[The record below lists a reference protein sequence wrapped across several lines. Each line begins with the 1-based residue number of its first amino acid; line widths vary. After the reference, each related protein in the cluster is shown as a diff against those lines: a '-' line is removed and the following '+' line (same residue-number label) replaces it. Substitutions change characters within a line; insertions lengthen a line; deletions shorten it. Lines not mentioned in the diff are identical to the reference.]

1 MLDKQFDQHLNEV
14 LQQLEVPYEPGTWA
28 MLEQRMQAGITEEHP
43 PAVDPVDTAV
53 FHALD
58 RLEAPFQ
65 AAHWD
70 LMAQRLQQ
78 QSLRLRRLRIAKFAE
93 AAIFLLLLANIGFF
107 YNKDNW
113 DFLRAPSP
121 TQSNVPVAQ
130 ASTGKAS
137 GKTAR
142 RHKTTP
148 ETAAAPAWLQ
158 TAIAGTL
165 ASEGAASVL
174 SSDYRTAPQVS
185 SVLGNLDA
193 LAAQARQRVFAAA
206 DLLPADA
213 FHLATPPNRVPVFA
227 QFPTQPFR
235 SSKPVYIAAYTGADQ
250 NQVLVGNDRR
260 SSGGYSA
267 GFSVGVRK
275 GKWGLETGLG
285 YSQKNYTPEK
295 FTEIYAGGLS
305 TGYYGSSLTE
315 VSSDLVT
322 VPVKVSRRVAQMGK
336 TSAHAV
342 LGATANIATSKGY
355 DYRTVYYPGQAPSSQ
370 PTTDPDKNPLL
381 RESGRGVLE
390 SGGSLK
396 GNVYVSV
403 DAGVRIERRLGNG
416 RYAAF
421 VEPSFRQSLNGKG
434 IGPKREPINTFSVQA
449 GVMAFL

>member
-1 MLDKQFDQHLNEV
+1 MSTMLDKQFDQHLNEV

-28 MLEQRMQAGITEEHP
+28 MLEQRMNAPVAEELP

-53 FHALD
+53 YHALD

-78 QSLRLRRLRIAKFAE
+78 QSIRLRRLRVAKFAE
-93 AAIFLLLLANIGFF
+93 AAIFLLLLANIGFL

-121 TQSNVPVAQ
+121 ARPNVPVAQ
-130 ASTGKAS
+130 AGAGKAS
-137 GKTAR
+137 GKSAR
-142 RHKTTP
+142 RHQ
-148 ETAAAPAWLQ
+148 APAEQAWLQ
-158 TAIAGTL
+158 TAIASTLSGEGTT
-165 ASEGAASVL
+165 SVL
-174 SSDYRTAPQVS
+174 SMDYRTAPQVS
-185 SVLGNLDA
+185 TVLGNLDA

-206 DLLPADA
+206 ELLPADA
-213 FHLATPPNRVPVFA
+213 LQLPTAPSRELLFA
-227 QFPTQPFR
+227 KFPTQPFR

-250 NQVLVGNDRR
+250 NLVLVGKDRR
-260 SSGGYSA
+260 ASGGYSA

-285 YSQKNYTPEK
+285 YSQKNYIPEK

-315 VSSDLVT
+315 VNSDLVT
-322 VPVKVSRRVAQMGK
+322 VPVKVSRRIAQMGK

-342 LGATANIATSKGY
+342 LGVTANIATSKGY
-355 DYRTVYYPGQAPSSQ
+355 DYRTVYYPGQAPSNH
-370 PTTDPDKNPLL
+370 PTQDPNTNPLL
-381 RESGRGVLE
+381 RESGRGALE
-390 SGGSLK
+390 SGGSLS
-396 GNVYVSV
+396 GNVYASV
-403 DAGVRIERRLGNG
+403 DAGVRIERRLANS
-416 RYAAF
+416 RYVAF